1 VTTAPAPI
9 VEAKNFL
16 EVEAALL
23 DAAMRSASE
32 AERIVSIMSPEDF
45 ISIDNRDIF
54 NAIMDV
60 RVAGQIVDP
69 GAVGEALARRGRVDS
84 WATMSDLIARPSP
97 IVIPATS
104 ITEAVASLKERRTKR
119 RIQELVREGG
129 VSAVRDFLGTV
140 REIGGAADDGRIT
153 PDQAE
158 EFMAMIRRNAKMES
172 LGPPTGIKALDRATF
187 GLVPSFLWAIGGPTS
202 GGKTLLAV
210 QCVVQTLLWGGRAAY
225 FSAEIPKRWLFA
237 RLAGAYLGI
246 ASNRI
251 FRGRLT
257 EREEIMVEGAVG
269 LLAEMPL
276 HTFRNEIE
284 LYDICR
290 RARGIKATYGKLDL
304 VVIDFIQNIQARG
317 TQTINERM
325 ALIAMELQ
333 NLAADVDTCVI
344 AVSQQSNDAVREK
357 GKGMLNFRFASEVS
371 HACDVGI
378 EIIPSSGELRLAKN
392 RAGQTGIIKVAMTR
406 EWTAYSQVGQSDE
419 LEQPT

>member
-1 VTTAPAPI
+1 MTAPLI
-9 VEAKNFL
+9 ESRNFL

-32 AERIVSIMSPEDF
+32 AERIVTVMVAEDF
-45 ISIDNRDIF
+45 ASVDNRDIF
-54 NAIMDV
+54 NAILDV
-60 RVAGQIVDP
+60 RVAGRAVDP

-84 WATMSDLIARPSP
+84 WATMSDLIARPNP
-97 IVIPATS
+97 IVIPPTS
-104 ITEAVASLKERRTKR
+104 ITEAVASLKERRAKR

-140 REIGGAADDGRIT
+140 REIGGAAEDGRIT

-158 EFMAMIRRNAKMES
+158 EFLAMIRRNASMES
-172 LGPPTGIKALDRATF
+172 LGPPTGIRALDRATF

-210 QCVVQTLLWGGRAAY
+210 QCVIQTILWGGRAAY

-257 EREEIMVEGAVG
+257 EREGLLVEGAVG

-290 RARGIKATYGKLDL
+290 RVRGIKATYGKLDL
-304 VVIDFIQNIQARG
+304 VVVDFVQNISVRG
-317 TQTINERM
+317 VPNMNERM
-325 ALIAMELQ
+325 AEISRELQ
-333 NLAADVDTCVI
+333 NLASEVDACII
-344 AVSQQSNDAVREK
+344 AVSQQSNEAVKDK
-357 GKGMLNFRFASEVS
+357 GKGVMNFRYAAELG
-371 HACDVGI
+371 HAADVGI
-378 EIIPSSGELRLAKN
+378 EIIPPGDLLLRKN
-392 RAGQTGIIKVAMTR
+392 RAGATGKVNVLMTN
-406 EWTAYSQVGQSDE
+406 EWTKYSQVGQSDD
-419 LEQPT
+419 LEQRT

>member
-1 VTTAPAPI
+1 MTLI
-9 VEAKNFL
+9 VEAKSFL

-23 DAAMRSASE
+23 DAAMRSAFE
-32 AERIVSIMSPEDF
+32 AERVVSLLGPDDFASP
-45 ISIDNRDIF
+45 DNRDIF

-60 RVAGQIVDP
+60 RVAGGTVDP

-84 WATMSDLIARPSP
+84 WATMSDLIARPNP
-97 IVIPATS
+97 ILIPATS
-104 ITEAVASLKERRTKR
+104 ITEAVASLKERRAKR

-158 EFMAMIRRNAKMES
+158 EFLAMIRRNAKMES

-210 QCVVQTLLWGGRAAY
+210 QCVIQTLLWGGRAAY
-225 FSAEIPKRWLFA
+225 FSAEIPKRWLLA

-257 EREEIMVEGAVG
+257 EREELLVEGAIGVLG
-269 LLAEMPL
+269 EMPL
-276 HTFRNEIE
+276 HTFRQEIE

-290 RARGIKATYGKLDL
+290 RVRGIKATYGSLA
-304 VVIDFIQNIQARG
+304 VVVVDFVQNLSVRGVQNQNEKMAEIAR
-317 TQTINERM
+317 
-325 ALIAMELQ
+325 ELQ
-333 NLAADVDTCVI
+333 NLATEVDTCVI
-344 AVSQQSNDAVREK
+344 AVSQQSNEAVKDK
-357 GKGMLNFRFASEVS
+357 GKGVMNFRYAAELG
-371 HACDVGI
+371 HAADVGI
-378 EIIPSSGELRLAKN
+378 EIIPPNELLLRKN
-392 RAGQTGIIKVAMTR
+392 RAGQTGKINVIMTK
-406 EWTAYSQVGQSDE
+406 EWTAYMQASPGDE
-419 LEQPT
+419 LEQNR